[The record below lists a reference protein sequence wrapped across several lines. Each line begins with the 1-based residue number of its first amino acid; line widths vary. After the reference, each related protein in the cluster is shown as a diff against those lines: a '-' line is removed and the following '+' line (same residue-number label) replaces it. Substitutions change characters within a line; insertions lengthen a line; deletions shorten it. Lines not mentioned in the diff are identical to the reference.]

1 MNPVVLALVAE
12 WWWIAPAGAGAG
24 ALGVV
29 GVRRG
34 RPVGRRLELH
44 AAVHDARRAQDAV
57 TRSRADLKVA
67 RAELLRTQAEQA
79 AARVGL
85 GAVLEAKRR
94 VQAAERGVKVAVAE
108 LKARRASVQAAR
120 ATLPAS
126 RAPLEAMPL
135 ARLRAEHDRL
145 TARWIA
151 YETDPAKAIDYPVM
165 SDASSPALQEFLR
178 EQRLALELRPAS
190 VDARMAPGDFATYRD
205 AVRRATHA
213 FEAAEH
219 AARRGSGDWQPSIG
233 DRTDWATLAQELLD
247 TAQSAIARS
256 AEAWQRGDRGRRRRP
271 EA

>member
-1 MNPVVLALVAE
+1 MLALVAE

-29 GVRRG
+29 GVRRS
-34 RPVGRRLELH
+34 RPTGRRLELH
-44 AAVHDARRAQDAV
+44 AAVHDVRQAQDAV
-57 TRSRADLKVA
+57 TRSRADLKIA
-67 RAELLRTQAEQA
+67 RAELLRSQAEQS

-120 ATLPAS
+120 ATLPPS

-135 ARLRAEHDRL
+135 GRLRAEHDRL

-151 YETDPAKAIDYPVM
+151 YETDPAKAIDYPAM
-165 SDASSPALQEFLR
+165 SDASSPALQVFLR

-190 VDARMAPGDFATYRD
+190 VDARMAPGEFAAYRD

-213 FEAAEH
+213 FDAAEH
-219 AARRGSGDWQPSIG
+219 AARRASGDWQPSTT
-233 DRTDWATLAQELLD
+233 DRTDWGSLAQELLD

-256 AEAWQRGDRGRRRRP
+256 ADAWQRSERGRRRRP
-271 EA
+271 QE

>member
-1 MNPVVLALVAE
+1 MDPVVLALVAE

-29 GVRRG
+29 GMRRG
-34 RPVGRRLELH
+34 RPVGRRLELD
-44 AAVHDARRAQDAV
+44 AAVHEARRAQDAV
-57 TRSRADLKVA
+57 TRSRADVKVA
-67 RAELLRTQAEQA
+67 RAELLRTQAEQS
-79 AARVGL
+79 AARVAF

-94 VQAAERGVKVAVAE
+94 VQAAEREVKVAAAE

-151 YETDPAKAIDYPVM
+151 YETDPAKAIDYPAM
-165 SDASSPALQEFLR
+165 SDASSPALQAFLR

-190 VDARMAPGDFATYRD
+190 PDSRMAPGDFAAYRD

-213 FEAAEH
+213 FDAAEH
-219 AARRGSGDWQPSIG
+219 MARHGSGERPPSVA
-233 DRTDWATLAQELLD
+233 DRTDWSALAQELLGS
-247 TAQSAIARS
+247 AQSAIARS
-256 AEAWQRGDRGRRRRP
+256 TEAWQRTDRDRRRRP
-271 EA
+271 PI

>member
-1 MNPVVLALVAE
+1 MDPVVLALVAE

-24 ALGVV
+24 ALGVI
-29 GVRRG
+29 GARRG
-34 RPVGRRLELH
+34 RPAGRRLELD
-44 AAVHDARRAQDAV
+44 AAMHDVRRATDAV

-67 RAELLRTQAEQA
+67 RAELLRTEAEQSA
-79 AARVGL
+79 GRVGL
-85 GAVLEAKRR
+85 GAVLESKRR
-94 VQAAERGVKVAVAE
+94 VQAAERAVKVAVAD

-135 ARLRAEHDRL
+135 ARLRDEHDRL

-151 YETDPAKAIDYPVM
+151 YETDAAKAIDYPAM

-190 VDARMAPGDFATYRD
+190 LDTRMAPADFAAYRD

-213 FEAAEH
+213 FDAAEH
-219 AARRGSGDWQPSIG
+219 DARRGAGERPPSASTT
-233 DRTDWATLAQELLD
+233 TDWSALAQELLE
-247 TAQSAIARS
+247 TAQGAIARS
-256 AEAWQRGDRGRRRRP
+256 AEAWQRDRRRRP
-271 EA
+271 GI